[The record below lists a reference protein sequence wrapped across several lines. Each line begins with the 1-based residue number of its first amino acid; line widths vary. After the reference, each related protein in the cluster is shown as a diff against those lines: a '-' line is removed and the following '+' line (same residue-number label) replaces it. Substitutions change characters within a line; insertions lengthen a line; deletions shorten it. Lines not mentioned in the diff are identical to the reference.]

1 MVKTLRLLSLVVA
14 LLALTIHSV
23 NAQGRRG
30 GGGGQGGTPQS
41 GEGGFQERP
50 SDPMSSPT
58 FGGLRFRS
66 IGPAVVGGRV
76 NGFAVD
82 PHDRAKFFI
91 AVASGGVWKT
101 VNAGTTW
108 TPVFD
113 NYGSFSIGAIA
124 LDQKE
129 TNILWVGTG
138 EYNSQRSVG
147 YGDGVYKSEDGGRSF
162 RKVGLEKSEHIGRIA
177 IDPRDGKVVY
187 VAAQGPLWSAGGD
200 RGLYKTTD
208 GGKTWKAVLSFS
220 EHTGVTDVVLDPSN
234 PDIVYAASW
243 QRRRH
248 FYTLINGGPE
258 SALHKSTDGGATW
271 TRLRGG
277 LPAGDLGR
285 IGIDV
290 SPVDPNVVFATVE
303 AAAQG
308 SGIYRSGDKGA
319 TWERMSNQIAQGMY
333 YGQIICD
340 PKNVDRIYV
349 PNVQFQVSDDGG
361 RTLRGLGERLKHVDN
376 HAIWVDPK
384 NTNYMLVG
392 CDGGV
397 YESHDR
403 AVNWHFKGNLPIAQF
418 YDVTTDNQMPFYN
431 VYGGTQDNYSLGG
444 PAKTRSPS
452 GITNGDWFQTNGG
465 DGFTS
470 RVDPED
476 PNTIYA
482 ESQNG
487 GLVRFNKLT
496 GERISIT
503 PIPGK
508 AEESQRYNWDSP
520 LIISP
525 HNSKRL
531 YFAGHILFRSDNRG
545 DDWRV
550 ISGDLSRGLDR
561 DKLPVMG
568 KIWGPDAVA
577 KHQSTALYGN
587 ASALSESP
595 KKEGLIYVGTD
606 DGLLNITEDGGKT
619 WRKVEQVLEVPKDS
633 YVHRVLASQ
642 HDANTVYALYNNHQN
657 GDFKP
662 YPVKSTDAGKTWTLI
677 AGNLPERGSVYAIA
691 EDHVNPNLLFIGTE
705 FGFFFTIDGGAKWI
719 QMRSG
724 LPTIA
729 VRDIAIHKGLNDL
742 VLATFGR
749 SFYVLDDYSLLRG
762 VKADVLAQDS
772 QIFPVKDALMYVRSQ
787 AALTGFQGASFYTA
801 QNPAYGAT
809 IAYYLKDPIRTKR
822 QQRQQAERE
831 AARNNQPIKYPTRQ
845 ELRDEAEEEAPALLF
860 TISDAEGKVVRRL
873 TAPAA
878 PGIQRLNW
886 DFRYAPPVVQAAPQG
901 FGGFGGGGGAGG
913 GGGGGG
919 DDPAGGGGG
928 SFGGGGQGELAMPG
942 KYTVTMAKR
951 VGGVITPLAGS
962 QMFNVVAEGTE
973 KMTPQDR
980 IILAEF
986 QRKVI
991 RLRRAVTGA
1000 LDAANNGKTKLGLMK
1015 RAALEAPGGNQALL
1029 NEVNAL
1035 DDKFDE
1041 VLQALR
1047 GGRELSDT
1055 PPPSINQ
1062 RVGAIVQR
1070 IRLTALRP
1078 TQTQQEQYNIAAEE
1092 FKVALAK
1099 LKALTDI
1106 DLAKL
1111 DKTLETAGAP
1121 WSAGRV
1127 PVWQDK

>member
-1 MVKTLRLLSLVVA
+1 MRYLKILSLVVA
-14 LLALTIHSV
+14 FIALTLFSSH
-23 NAQGRRG
+23 AQGRRG
-30 GGGGQGGTPQS
+30 GGGQQGGPPGAQA
-41 GEGGFQERP
+41 GEGGPERP
-50 SDPMSSPT
+50 SDPMSTPT

-66 IGPAVVGGRV
+66 IGPSVVGGRV
-76 NGFAVD
+76 IAFAVD
-82 PHDRAKFFI
+82 PNDRAKFFI
-91 AVASGGVWKT
+91 AAASGGVWKT
-101 VNAGTTW
+101 VNGGTTW

-113 NYGSFSIGAIA
+113 NYGAFSIGAVA
-124 LDQKE
+124 LDQKD
-129 TNILWVGTG
+129 TSVVWVGTG
-138 EYNSQRSVG
+138 ERNSQRSVG

-177 IDPRDGKVVY
+177 IDPRDGKTVY

-208 GGKTWKAVLSFS
+208 GGKTWKAVLSLS
-220 EHTGVTDVVLDPSN
+220 ENTGVTDVVIDPSN

-258 SALHKSTDGGATW
+258 SAIHKSTDGGATW
-271 TRLRGG
+271 TKLRGG

-285 IGIDV
+285 IGLSI
-290 SPVDPNVVFATVE
+290 SPADNNVVYATVE

-319 TWERMSNQIAQGMY
+319 TWERTSPTIAQGMY
-333 YGQIICD
+333 YGQIIAD
-340 PKNVDRIYV
+340 PKNVDRIYI
-349 PNVQFQVSDDGG
+349 PNVVFQVSDDGG
-361 RTLRGLGERLKHVDN
+361 RTQRPLGERLKHVDN
-376 HAIWVDPK
+376 HAIWVDPN
-384 NTNYMLVG
+384 NTNYLLVG

-397 YESHDR
+397 YESHDKGS
-403 AVNWHFKGNLPIAQF
+403 NWHFKANLPIAQF
-418 YDVTTDNQMPFYN
+418 YDVDIDQQSPFYF
-431 VYGGTQDNYSLGG
+431 VYGGTQDNNSLGG
-444 PAKTRSPS
+444 PARTRSAA
-452 GITNGDWFQTNGG
+452 GIPNSDWFTTNGG
-465 DGFTS
+465 DGFVS

-496 GERISIT
+496 GERTSIV

-531 YFAGHILFRSDNRG
+531 YFGGHKLFRSDNRG
-545 DDWRV
+545 DDWKV
-550 ISGDLSRGLDR
+550 VSGDLSRGLDR
-561 DKLPVMG
+561 DKLPVFG

-619 WRKVEQVLEVPKDS
+619 WRKVEKVLEVPEGC

-662 YPVKSTDAGKTWTLI
+662 YPVKSTDAGKTWTMI
-677 AGNLPERGSVYAIA
+677 NGNLPERGSVYAIA
-691 EDHVNPNLLFIGTE
+691 EDTLNPNLLFIGTE
-705 FGFFFTIDGGAKWI
+705 FGIFFTVDGGTKWI
-719 QMRSG
+719 QLKGG

-729 VRDIAIHKGLNDL
+729 VRDIVIHKREHDL
-742 VLATFGR
+742 ILATFGR
-749 SFYVLDDYSLLRG
+749 GFYVLDDFSPLRG
-762 VKADVLAQDS
+762 VKAEVLAQES
-772 QIFPVKDALMYVRSQ
+772 NLFPVKDALMYTRS
-787 AALTGFQGASFYTA
+787 AAAVGSQGASHYLA

-809 IAYYLKDPIRTKR
+809 FTYYLKEPIRTKR
-822 QQRQQAERE
+822 QIRQAAERE
-831 AARNNQPIKYPTRQ
+831 ATRKNEPIKYPTRQ

-860 TISDAEGKVVRRL
+860 TISDAKGEAIRRL
-873 TAPAA
+873 TTPAL
-878 PGIQRLNW
+878 PGIQRVVW
-886 DFRYAPPVVQAAPQG
+886 DFRYAPPIVAAAPQLPPGVDLEALGGGGG
-901 FGGFGGGGGAGG
+901 FGGFG
-913 GGGGGG
+913 
-919 DDPAGGGGG
+919 P
-928 SFGGGGQGELAMPG
+928 QGELAMPG

-951 VGGVITPLAGS
+951 VNGIITPLPGTQS
-962 QMFNVVAEGTE
+962 FTVVAEGTE

-980 IILAEF
+980 TILAEF

-991 RLRRAVTGA
+991 KLQRAVAGA
-1000 LDAANNGKTKLGLMK
+1000 TDAATNAKTKLGLMK
-1015 RAALEAPGGNQALL
+1015 RAALEAPGSNQALL

-1035 DDKFDE
+1035 DDKADD
-1041 VLQALR
+1041 VLGALR
-1047 GGRELSDT
+1047 GGRDLTDI

-1062 RVGAIVQR
+1062 RVSGISQR
-1070 IRLTALRP
+1070 IRMSALRP
-1078 TQTQQEQYNIAAEE
+1078 TQTQQDQYAIAADD
-1092 FKVALAK
+1092 FKVVMAK
-1099 LKALTDI
+1099 LKTLLEV
-1106 DLAKL
+1106 DLPKL
-1111 DKTLETAGAP
+1111 EKGLEGAGAP
-1121 WSAGRV
+1121 WSAGRL
-1127 PVWQDK
+1127 PVWPDK